1 MPPQERILRDGAH
14 PSREEPAPDARVQRE
29 AMAKHPTP
37 DQSDLHAGHD
47 CNDPHWHEG
56 HWDHEHEEDARH
68 RARKLLKRRNL
79 GLHRIDDWPS
89 RRTPGAPWLKRT
101 LLTIAVVGAVLIA
114 GFAGLWLR
122 LGVGP
127 INVDMV
133 TPWLAD
139 AIEENIGQGNTVE
152 IGGTQIE
159 RAGRIRVALRIRDIV
174 VRDRDHVVVASAP
187 KAEVRLSGGALLT
200 GKLRA
205 ESLRLVGAEL
215 AIRIDPDGQVTVS
228 AGSTDRPLATGIAP
242 SGRPAEFKLPTQPAT
257 PDAGAVAPGAT
268 APSGSPPHRR
278 RPLIRRTR

>member
-139 AIEENIGQGNTVE
+139 AIEENIG
-152 IGGTQIE
+152 
-159 RAGRIRVALRIRDIV
+159 
-174 VRDRDHVVVASAP
+174 
-187 KAEVRLSGGALLT
+187 
-200 GKLRA
+200 
-205 ESLRLVGAEL
+205 
-215 AIRIDPDGQVTVS
+215 
-228 AGSTDRPLATGIAP
+228 
-242 SGRPAEFKLPTQPAT
+242 
-257 PDAGAVAPGAT
+257 
-268 APSGSPPHRR
+268 
-278 RPLIRRTR
+278 